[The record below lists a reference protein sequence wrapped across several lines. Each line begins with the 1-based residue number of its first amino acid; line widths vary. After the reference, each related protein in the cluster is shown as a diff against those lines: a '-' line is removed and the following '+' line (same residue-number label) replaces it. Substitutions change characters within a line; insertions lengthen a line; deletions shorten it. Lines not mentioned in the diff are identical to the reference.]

1 MAPGIYKTFRK
12 VWKKN
17 VRYDIQRGLL
27 NKDDFTL
34 HIDNNN
40 QYNYVR
46 LENMFDDDDDLI
58 ESVLDNRIKE
68 YRYDNF
74 NKVGD
79 CLSDDIKKLI
89 DITRDETENACYQAM
104 EGLVHNL
111 HTLHSRAGAQV
122 KCCLV

>member
-58 ESVLDNRIKE
+58 ESALDNRIKE
-68 YRYDNF
+68 YRDDNF

-111 HTLHSRAGAQV
+111 NTLHSRAGAQV